1 MFPFSKELLNFTNF
15 IGQNVF
21 LFTIS
26 FSCAILN
33 KIERGIFMAKITI
46 RRIAELAGV
55 STTTVSY
62 VLNNRPG
69 ISEETRMKVQ
79 AIMDQEHY
87 APGPNTLRT
96 GTKRSHTI
104 YMMIDEFTSFGN
116 LFYSTILDSMSVAA
130 EKYGY
135 NIVLSN
141 KFESFQACS
150 AAKAIKQG
158 TTDGVIFLH
167 DVDSETLLF
176 LQQHQTPFVVI
187 DSHKKDA
194 SYMRVCADY
203 DGAAHTVTNYLISL
217 GHRKLAFIGQASF
230 PDFYVTTFRGFCRA
244 LTENKLAIHP
254 QWLQSDAYD
263 FDSASQCM
271 QNILQCEELPTGIV
285 CATDLFALAAMQS
298 AQIHGYRIPDD
309 FSFVGIDDLNS
320 SSAVYPTLTTIHLDH
335 YEFAERAVKLLH
347 KQITASDPH
356 IYETSVLRSDQLIVR
371 NSTGPVSVKE

>member
-1 MFPFSKELLNFTNF
+1 
-15 IGQNVF
+15 
-21 LFTIS
+21 
-26 FSCAILN
+26 
-33 KIERGIFMAKITI
+33 MAKTTI

-69 ISEETRMKVQ
+69 ISEETREKVQ
-79 AIMDQEHY
+79 RIMELEHY
-87 APGPNTLRT
+87 SPAPSTV
-96 GTKRSHTI
+96 RSASRRSNNI
-104 YMMIDEFTSFGN
+104 YLMIDEFTSFGN
-116 LFYSTILDSMSVAA
+116 LFYSTILDSMSIAA

-135 NIVLSN
+135 NIVICN

-150 AAKAIKQG
+150 AARAIKQG
-158 TTDGVIFLH
+158 VADGVIFLH

-194 SYMRVCADY
+194 AYMRVFADY
-203 DGAAHTVTNYLISL
+203 DKAAHKVTDYLISL

-263 FDSASQCM
+263 VESAFQCM
-271 QNILQCEELPTGIV
+271 DNILQCDELPTGIV
-285 CATDLFALAAMQS
+285 CATDLFALAAMQC
-298 AQIHGYRIPDD
+298 AQTRGYRIPDD
-309 FSFVGIDDLNS
+309 FSFVGIDDLYS
-320 SSAVYPTLTTIHLDH
+320 SSVCYPTLTTISLDH
-335 YEFAERAVKLLH
+335 YEFAERALNLLH
-347 KQITASDPH
+347 KQISTADLQV
-356 IYETSVLRSDQLIVR
+356 YETAALRSDQLIIR
-371 NSTGPVSVKE
+371 NSTGPARAK

>member
-1 MFPFSKELLNFTNF
+1 
-15 IGQNVF
+15 
-21 LFTIS
+21 
-26 FSCAILN
+26 
-33 KIERGIFMAKITI
+33 MAKPTM

-62 VLNNRPG
+62 VLNDRPG
-69 ISEETRMKVQ
+69 ISEETRAKVR
-79 AIMDQEHY
+79 AIMEQEQY
-87 APGPNTLRT
+87 SPAASGQ
-96 GTKRSHTI
+96 RSAARRSGNI

-141 KFESFQACS
+141 KYESFQSCS
-150 AAKAIKQG
+150 AAKAIQQG
-158 TTDGVIFLH
+158 TADGVIFLH

-194 SYMRVCADY
+194 AYMRVCADY
-203 DGAAHTVTNYLISL
+203 DSAAHAVTNYLIGL

-263 FDSASQCM
+263 FESASLCM
-271 QNILQCEELPTGIV
+271 QNILQCDELPTGIV
-285 CATDLFALAAMQS
+285 CATDLFALAAMQCT
-298 AQIHGYRIPDD
+298 QIHGYRIPDD
-309 FSFVGIDDLNS
+309 ISFVGIDDLNS
-320 SSAVYPTLTTIHLDH
+320 SSFFFPTLTTIHLDH
-335 YEFAERAVKLLH
+335 YEFADRAVKLLH
-347 KQITASDPH
+347 KQITAGDPH
-356 IYETSVLRSDQLIVR
+356 IFETSVLRSDQLIVR
-371 NSTGPVSVKE
+371 NSTGPAPKEV